1 MDNPSWRIFISRLN
15 WMPVSRI
22 KFQRVCGLSGLVK
35 TDIGLKHTNW
45 LHTIAWKFRR
55 RKGQSP
61 LEGASTSIYCA
72 TEPSIQ
78 DISGKYWHEKKVK
91 AVFKSAQET

>member
-1 MDNPSWRIFISRLN
+1 
-15 WMPVSRI
+15 MPVSRI